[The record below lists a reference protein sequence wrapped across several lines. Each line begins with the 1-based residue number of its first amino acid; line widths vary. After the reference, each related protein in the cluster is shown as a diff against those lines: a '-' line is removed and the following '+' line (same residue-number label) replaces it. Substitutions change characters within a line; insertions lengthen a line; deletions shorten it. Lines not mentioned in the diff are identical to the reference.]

1 MRIRYLLF
9 LIIFAFC
16 SSNIIGQYLGG
27 ISNGFG
33 SLPIANIN
41 LSLADSLYNGGTGTG
56 FYLVVN
62 PNINLSIQD
71 SLYNGG
77 LDDGSNFIA
86 TNLNLSLQDSLYNG
100 GLGRGDNQ
108 LSQVLIRLSLC
119 NDKQLVWN
127 GNHSI
132 FWNNATNWDCG
143 TVPINTSIV
152 TIPANAIRM
161 PIIATPAIASR
172 VTVLSNAN
180 INLIGG
186 VSLLTLTGQ

>member
-1 MRIRYLLF
+1 MRNRFLLF
-9 LIIFAFC
+9 LISFAFC
-16 SSNIIGQYLGG
+16 SSNIMGQYLGG

-119 NDKQLVWN
+119 NDKLLVWN
-127 GNHSI
+127 GNQSV

-143 TVPINTSIV
+143 TVPISTSIV
-152 TIPANAIRM
+152 SIPANATRM
-161 PIIATPAIASR
+161 PVIAAGATASR
-172 VTVLSNAN
+172 VIVLPNAT
-180 INLIGG
+180 INLIGAA
-186 VSLLTLTGQ
+186 SLLTLTGQ

>member
-1 MRIRYLLF
+1 MRNRFLHIFIALLF
-9 LIIFAFC
+9 Y
-16 SSNIIGQYLGG
+16 SSNIYGQYLGG
-27 ISNGFG
+27 IGNGFG

-41 LSLADSLYNGGTGTG
+41 LSLADSLYNGGTGNG
-56 FYLVVN
+56 FYLLVN

-77 LDDGSNFIA
+77 LDDGSNFIIS
-86 TNLNLSLQDSLYNG
+86 NLNLSLQDSLYNG
-100 GLGRGDNQ
+100 GLGKGDNQ

-119 NDKQLVWN
+119 NDKLLVWN
-127 GNHSI
+127 GNQSV

-152 TIPANAIRM
+152 TIPADAIRM
-161 PIIATPAIASR
+161 PIIAAPAIASR

-186 VSLLTLTGQ
+186 ASLLTLTGQ